1 MKMIDLVKEM
11 IENRTLTACVRPNT
25 EIEYKGKTYTY
36 RNKDTNTALFEA
48 LYSHDNVEEIRDERH
63 NLLAYIIPTT
73 EASVTIVF
81 DGGFIRTIVDFN

>member
-1 MKMIDLVKEM
+1 MKTIDIVKEM
-11 IENRTLTACVRPNT
+11 IKNGTLKSYTRPNT

>member
-1 MKMIDLVKEM
+1 MKLIDVVKEM
-11 IENRTLTACVRPNT
+11 IKNGTLKSYVRPNT

-36 RNKDTNTALFEA
+36 CNKDTNTALFEA
-48 LYSHDNVEEIRDERH
+48 LYSHNNVEEIRDERH

-73 EASVTIVF
+73 VASVTIVF